1 MLQWH
6 LMRMCDWYQMNT
18 LNDQQAP
25 EGGVMTLTHVRLQ
38 NENQPVRLQSPCR
51 CPGPICKTATQDW
64 SLLTSRR
71 ATSLLKIHKAFSERS
86 QKVFFVRR
94 CWIAT
99 CTHSL
104 NRPVQD
110 VDYNCL
116 LIDHKS
122 CDAPCSFKQLL
133 RGVRSRDCRAA
144 AAAAGKMAL
153 MDKWNRDRG

>member
-1 MLQWH
+1 
-6 LMRMCDWYQMNT
+6 MNT

-51 CPGPICKTATQDW
+51 CPEANMQNCNTRLIITNKPT
-64 SLLTSRR
+64 R
-71 ATSLLKIHKAFSERS
+71 HKPFENSQGFLRKRS

-99 CTHSL
+99 CTRSL

-153 MDKWNRDRG
+153 MDK